1 MCRTTQLCGNDM
13 REMEFPRNAT
23 RIFRKTIFGFGLG
36 LDGLLCAVESEH
48 YFKVQNTID
57 GQKIYAVGLGESGD
71 SGQLIKKNNAFDA
84 FADKLKNFLET
95 GFTDISKTS
104 GFTSALNELKATLPT
119 NISFITAED

>member
-1 MCRTTQLCGNDM
+1 MLYNIMKHTTLLVYSEK
-13 REMEFPRNAT
+13 RY
-23 RIFRKTIFGFGLG
+23 LG
-36 LDGLLCAVESEH
+36 SDLDLDGLLCAVESEH
-48 YFKVQNTID
+48 YCEHYFKVQNTDD

-104 GFTSALNELKATLPT
+104 GFTNALKELKATLPT

>member
-1 MCRTTQLCGNDM
+1 MSW
-13 REMEFPRNAT
+13 
-23 RIFRKTIFGFGLG
+23 RI
-36 LDGLLCAVESEH
+36 LCANQDTGGSIHALAWEGRHRTANDAEH
-48 YFKVQNTID
+48 YFKVQNTDD

-104 GFTSALNELKATLPT
+104 GFTNALNELKATLPT